1 MSFHVNSLILALE
14 SGGLRF
20 RNLQLVPVDP
30 NPPSPRS
37 VTSRLGSSYISMIII
52 IPRLSNLRLKDYH
65 SVNVT

>member
-30 NPPSPRS
+30 NPPRS